1 MKSPLKVQETLPPF
15 KCCYATSQL
24 ALCKKANRRKPHM
37 GCKVSQS
44 VAETKVT
51 DWCFLTMGG
60 SRKTTHIP
68 IYTGW
73 REKYKQSVAHI
84 CYKTI
89 TVFFCRNDFGIL
101 SLRSIGVLQPQ
112 QFQHSRD
119 QPAER
124 CTLKLSITQPC
135 SSKTRF
141 APITYLCGPP
151 PFLITQGFLRLA
163 FYYGFYVLIFYST
176 E

>member
-1 MKSPLKVQETLPPF
+1 MALEKPFESSRNPPSLQMLLL
-15 KCCYATSQL
+15 ATSQL

-73 REKYKQSVAHI
+73 REKYKQSVAHMLQNDN
-84 CYKTI
+84 C
-89 TVFFCRNDFGIL
+89 FFF
-101 SLRSIGVLQPQ
+101 
-112 QFQHSRD
+112 
-119 QPAER
+119 AEM
-124 CTLKLSITQPC
+124 T
-135 SSKTRF
+135 
-141 APITYLCGPP
+141 
-151 PFLITQGFLRLA
+151 LA
-163 FYYGFYVLIFYST
+163 FCLSGL
-176 E
+176 

>member
-1 MKSPLKVQETLPPF
+1 
-15 KCCYATSQL
+15 
-24 ALCKKANRRKPHM
+24 M

-73 REKYKQSVAHI
+73 REKYKQSVAHMLQNDN
-84 CYKTI
+84 C
-89 TVFFCRNDFGIL
+89 FFCRNDFGIL

-124 CTLKLSITQPC
+124 CTLKLSIIQPC
-135 SSKTRF
+135 SCNK
-141 APITYLCGPP
+141 
-151 PFLITQGFLRLA
+151 
-163 FYYGFYVLIFYST
+163 
-176 E
+176 

>member
-1 MKSPLKVQETLPPF
+1 
-15 KCCYATSQL
+15 
-24 ALCKKANRRKPHM
+24 M

-73 REKYKQSVAHI
+73 REKYKQSVAHMLQNDN
-84 CYKTI
+84 C
-89 TVFFCRNDFGIL
+89 FFCRNDFGIL

-124 CTLKLSITQPC
+124 CTLKLSITQP
-135 SSKTRF
+135 
-141 APITYLCGPP
+141 
-151 PFLITQGFLRLA
+151 
-163 FYYGFYVLIFYST
+163 YS
-176 E
+176 